1 MIILIAEDDEA
12 VLQYVARFVT
22 SEGHRVIEC
31 MDGNEAWEKFGS
43 FEPDLVLTDLNM
55 PSKTGLELLGQIRQS
70 GSLCPVVIMTGHG
83 TEEAAVEAI
92 RLGANEYLKKPLRGN
107 EIRHVL
113 RKCLGQV
120 FNQRSEREVMLS
132 VVQHALRLNLPNQM
146 YIVPSVSQYLVQHCS
161 GLVSPDEIAGLRLGL
176 HELLVNAIEHGNLGI
191 SYEDKSAALQDG
203 LDRLRSLY
211 DERLK
216 DPRLRARRVTVD
228 FLFDG
233 AMLEWVITDEGEG
246 FNFEELR
253 DPFDDENIEAQHGRG
268 IYLSRLQFDDFQ
280 FEGIGNS
287 VRVRKRVSFP
297 GDGHTPPRMADPLD
311 EISRF
316 T

>member
-1 MIILIAEDDEA
+1 VIVLIAEDDEA
-12 VLQYVARFVT
+12 VLQYVTRFVT

-31 MDGNEAWEKFGS
+31 EDGQVAWEKFNS
-43 FEPDLVLTDLNM
+43 HEPDLVLTDLNM
-55 PSKTGLELLGQIRQS
+55 PSKTGLELLGQIRQA

-83 TEEAAVEAI
+83 TEDAAVEAI

-113 RKCLGQV
+113 RKCLGNV
-120 FNQRSEREVMLS
+120 FSQRCEREVMVS
-132 VVQHALRLNLPNQM
+132 VVHHSLRLNLPNQM
-146 YIVPSVSQYLVQHCS
+146 FMVPSVSQYLVQHCG

-191 SYEDKSAALQDG
+191 SYEEKSEALKDGVDK
-203 LDRLRSLY
+203 LRELY
-211 DERLK
+211 DQRLQ

-233 AMLEWVITDEGEG
+233 AMLEWVISDEGEG
-246 FNFEELR
+246 FDFDQLK
-253 DPFDDENIEAQHGRG
+253 DPFDDENIESQHGRG
-268 IYLSRLQFDDFQ
+268 IYLSRLQFDEFE
-280 FEGIGNS
+280 FEGSGNS

-297 GDGHTPPRMADPLD
+297 GDGLQGGEPPRALD
-311 EISRF
+311 EVSRF